1 MKYLPALLLLA
12 VVLLAQTVGQ
22 VAQTIIV
29 LPDVVETKVDEL
41 SYQFLKSRQNPV
53 TLPIPLPSLA
63 YAQQGNIKLV
73 VFAIPYVPQKGEESA
88 LSAVFEAVKNINW
101 QNIEQTNWGNVVGPF
116 LVFRNVMYPYEAFK
130 VKLVF
135 VMFITTQDLMSL
147 AGSAMKEALSGSAGS
162 SSNGNP
168 EVIYAE
174 HIFTILRNN
183 YNNNLKSKLEEL
195 KNSYKSKIDKIIL
208 KEDKEDTDRITI
220 TLNDV
225 NLIELTTF
233 HSTTEVTDKECA
245 LILTYGVNLY
255 VYKQLNNIIPPQNDI
270 INNIPNMYINK
281 YQIKKVFPGIDDEK
295 ASSLAKQLNNSLE
308 IKVKEYVNQIYNS
321 FYGSPYSYGWFGRSI
336 AGSIFEKLG
345 LSTSYSSTT
354 GDYYVVRYQQSLKF
368 AGVNVTLPD
377 GGWYC
382 DFTDARS
389 NAKQAYENFKENI
402 KNKLKGKFNEI
413 KNDLKTEIERWY
425 TRVDGIMCFDRAI
438 SSIRYNVVTKFK
450 DSLKG
455 EIQGAVDDLVDGIVR
470 DGANA
475 LEQGVADIAKACI
488 TKFVNSAMDKATGAV
503 VGSIPGVN
511 LIYTI
516 ANGIFGAL
524 QKQVVIKIEVF
535 TKNDIFTIYNVSR
548 AAACYSRLENV
559 RGTME
564 SRPSATE
571 ALFAGILGFVSA
583 IVKQYTDSNVVDLV
597 PIIREVDVPIKGYY
611 FMVPSRPGIYYLQLR
626 IEAKSIIDQF
636 LNNIKEGIKQSLSS
650 SVTYNCELAESVAKA
665 LRSWIAENSNTL
677 KFQAEDYTSS
687 NVETYSASGDK
698 CPEGKLCLDITLV
711 TISPY
716 MVGRSEGSFYNYS
729 LALDVFSMLR
739 SYQVEFVSNLKAKYM
754 EGPTLFS
761 NQRLGSIL
769 SLSIKENI
777 VTSIKEKVIKTCT
790 EITTDIVDKHFS
802 KIFSKLCPAQYT
814 QSYTTPSCDIESF
827 AIAMTNILD
836 KVLCTTVTQFKDK
849 IIRNVSTNVCNPLGD
864 RISGVVGDA
873 IGKVPFLDTLLAIYP
888 GGFAST
894 PPASVPHVNRFDV
907 STSTLETG
915 LKIYLRKLLNS
926 IEDASYLPSYFLTM
940 LPISVSTSPTVE
952 MCYSVVAL
960 PYSAY
965 YYNIDMY
972 KNEESFK
979 KLLINSLDI
988 IRTDNNLRGY
998 LINYLKDKYISD
1010 WWTRF
1015 TCDNGRCQVYI
1026 ENEGKV
1032 LCNDFAVYKHV
1043 NFLFFNYNIEIGYYK
1058 LDDCIANRT
1067 DKFTLVLNKM
1077 QHDIN
1082 DQNAQLLLENLV
1094 KYVGARNIY
1103 LPTVVGFNK
1112 YFSAIKIKP
1121 VVRVMEPGDPNPYYF
1136 QIPYSAP
1143 ARELYILGRYGNVI
1157 AYDGSTG
1164 TELSGKPVYLV
1175 DLNK

>member
-29 LPDVVETKVDEL
+29 LPDVVETEVDEL

-88 LSAVFEAVKNINW
+88 LSAVFSAVKNINW

-195 KNSYKSKIDKIIL
+195 KNSYKSEIDKIIL
-208 KEDKEDTDRITI
+208 KEDTDRIII

-255 VYKQLNNIIPPQNDI
+255 VYEQLNNIIPPQNDI

-321 FYGSPYSYGWFGRSI
+321 FYGSPYSYWWFGRSI

-402 KNKLKGKFNEI
+402 KNKLKVKFNEI

-438 SSIRYNVVTKFK
+438 SSIRYNVVTEFK

-455 EIQGAVDDLVDGIVR
+455 KVQGAVDDLVDSIVR
-470 DGANA
+470 DSANA

-535 TKNDIFTIYNVSR
+535 TKDDIFTIYNVSR

-564 SRPSATE
+564 SWPSATE

-687 NVETYSASGDK
+687 NVETYSASGDQ
-698 CPEGKLCLDITLV
+698 CPEGKLCLNITLV

-754 EGPTLFS
+754 EGPALFP
-761 NQRLGSIL
+761 NQRLGSFL
-769 SLSIKENI
+769 SLSIKEGV
-777 VTSIKEKVIKTCT
+777 VTSVKTKVVDSCTNIIK
-790 EITTDIVDKHFS
+790 DIVDKHFD
-802 KIFSKLCPAQYT
+802 KIL
-814 QSYTTPSCDIESF
+814 SYIKPQPYTPSCDIESF
-827 AIAMTNILD
+827 AGVMANALLD
-836 KVLCTTVTQFKDK
+836 VLHTTVIQFKEGITDYASSN
-849 IIRNVSTNVCNPLGD
+849 ICNPLGD
-864 RISGVVGDA
+864 RIGGAVGDA

-907 STSTLETG
+907 FTSTLETG
-915 LKIYLRKLLNS
+915 LRIYLRKLLNS
-926 IEDASYLPSYFLTM
+926 IEDASYLPSYFLTL
-940 LPISVSTSPTVE
+940 LPISVSTSPTAE

-960 PYSAY
+960 PYFAY

-988 IRTDNNLRGY
+988 IRTDNNLKGY
-998 LINYLKDKYISD
+998 LINYLKERKLYDV
-1010 WWTRF
+1010 WTPI
-1015 TCDNGRCQVYI
+1015 TCGGSCPVYDTS
-1026 ENEGKV
+1026 ERKV
-1032 LCNDFAVYKHV
+1032 LCNDFAVYRHV
-1043 NFLFFNYNIEIGYYK
+1043 NFLFFNYDIKIGYYK

-1157 AYDGSTG
+1157 AYDGGTG
-1164 TELSGKPVYLV
+1164 TELSGKPVYFV
-1175 DLNK
+1175 NLNK